1 MNIQQLKG
9 IGEKTAALLSR
20 LSVYTVKDLVG
31 LYPRAY
37 DVYEKPVFVQEAV
50 EEHASEIVSI
60 EAVVARNVEQYSTP
74 RMKVLSTVV
83 RDEQGTSLKCTWFNM
98 PFLRSSLKPGAHY
111 VFRGQLAKKKGSFVL
126 EQPQMY
132 TMAAYAQLQGS
143 MQPIYPLTKGL
154 SNKTVAKAVKQA
166 LEKYDTCL
174 EKEYIPVDIRSA
186 YQLAEHNFA
195 VQRIHFP
202 QSQEDYLQSRKR
214 LAFEEFF
221 LFVLAV
227 RNMKEKNTHRLN
239 EYRILNDARTDKFI
253 SELEFELTDA
263 QKKTWEEIK
272 ENMSGSALMSRLIQ
286 GDVGSGKTIIAV
298 LALMNTAFAGYQGA
312 MMVPTEVLAK
322 QQYESICSM
331 FEKHQIPLKVVL
343 LMGSMT
349 AAQKRA
355 VYEQIRTHE
364 ADIVVGTHAVIQE
377 KAVYDKL
384 ALVITDEQ
392 HRFGVNQ
399 RRALSMKG
407 DNPHVLVMSATPIPR
422 TLAIIVYGDLDISI
436 IDTLPAE
443 RLPIKNCVV
452 GTNYR
457 ENAYKFIAGQVKEGR
472 QAYVICPMVEESEN
486 VDAENVVEYA
496 EKLKAALP
504 PQIRV
509 EYLHG
514 KMKANQKEEIMARFA
529 ARETDVL
536 VSTTVIEVGVNVPN
550 ATVMMVENADRFGLA
565 QLHQLRG
572 RVGRGAYQSYCI
584 FMQGNEEEET
594 SRRLEIL
601 NKSNDGFFI
610 AGEDLKLRGPG
621 DLFGIRQS
629 ADGTRG
635 RIAVH
640 DRHLNVHQHQII
652 VPGDIYQDSDVLKA
666 ASDAA
671 GGILELDR
679 ELELPQHE
687 KLKERLNAYM
697 KYDLENLGL

>member
-399 RRALSMKG
+399 RATLAQKG
-407 DNPHVLVMSATPIPR
+407 QNVHTIVMSATPIPR
-422 TLAIIVYGDLDISI
+422 TLGLILYGDLDISVL
-436 IDTLPAE
+436 DELPPGRQTVRTDVVDSRYHK
-443 RLPIKNCVV
+443 RL
-452 GTNYR
+452 
-457 ENAYKFIAGQVKEGR
+457 YKFIKDAVARGEQCYIV
-472 QAYVICPMVEESEN
+472 CPAVEENETNIKS
-486 VDAENVVEYA
+486 AEEFA
-496 EKLKAALP
+496 EELANGEFKGYNLG
-504 PQIRV
+504 I
-509 EYLHG
+509 LHG
-514 KMKANQKEEIMARFA
+514 KMKAKDKEAIMKSFA
-529 ARETDVL
+529 DGKVSIL
-536 VSTTVIEVGVNVPN
+536 VATTVVEVGVDVPN
-550 ATVMMVENADRFGLA
+550 ATIMVIENAERFGLST
-565 QLHQLRG
+565 LHQLRG
-572 RVGRGAYQSYCI
+572 RVGRGNKQSYCVLVSDAK
-584 FMQGNEEEET
+584 GET
-594 SRRLEIL
+594 SRERLMTM
-601 NKSNDGFFI
+601 KQFSDGFKI
-610 AGEDLKLRGPG
+610 ADTDLKLRGPG
-621 DLFGIRQS
+621 DFFGSRQHGLPELKI
-629 ADGTRG
+629 ADMVEDMDTLKKAQECAQD
-635 RIAVH
+635 ILKSDFSLSNSPA
-640 DRHLNVHQHQII
+640 LKKQMNKMFEKI
-652 VPGDIYQDSDVLKA
+652 V
-666 ASDAA
+666 
-671 GGILELDR
+671 
-679 ELELPQHE
+679 
-687 KLKERLNAYM
+687 N
-697 KYDLENLGL
+697 

>member
-186 YQLAEHNFA
+186 YQLAEHNIA

-572 RVGRGAYQSYCI
+572 RVGRGKYQSYCI
-584 FMQGNEEEET
+584 FVSGSDT
-594 SRRLEIL
+594 AKAKDRLGIL
-601 NKSNDGFFI
+601 NQTNDGFKI
-610 AGEDLKLRGPG
+610 AEEDLKQRGPG
-621 DLFGIRQS
+621 DFFGVRQS
-629 ADGTRG
+629 GDLRFK
-635 RIAVH
+635 I
-640 DRHLNVHQHQII
+640 
-652 VPGDIYQDSDVLKA
+652 GDIFSDSKVLKEA
-666 ASDAA
+666 ADAA
-671 GGILELDR
+671 GAVLAKDELLSS
-679 ELELPQHE
+679 EENVY
-687 KLKERLNAYM
+687 LKTKVEEYT
-697 KYDLENLGL
+697 KECLENINL